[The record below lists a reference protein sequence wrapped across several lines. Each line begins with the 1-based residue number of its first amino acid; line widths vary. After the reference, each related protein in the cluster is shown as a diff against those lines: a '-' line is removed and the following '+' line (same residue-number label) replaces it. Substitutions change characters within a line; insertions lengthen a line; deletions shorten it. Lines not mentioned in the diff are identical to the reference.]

1 MCTQESYPAIALSK
15 KEERRKGKLNSIILI
30 INPIYIWRNV
40 KHNKKILAVL
50 SLVVISAMVFAG
62 CTKAYSW
69 EGIGTE
75 ENPILFAAVP
85 SGETERVLSGFEDMA
100 DLLFE
105 STDLVIEPFVAT
117 SYAGVIEGMCQ
128 DEPKAHMSALATFS
142 YVLAHEKGCAD
153 VSLVSTRYGAAFY
166 NGQFVVKS
174 DSDFETLE
182 DLKGASWC
190 ASEKLSTSGYIIP
203 KIMFKGIGIDVD
215 TDMGEVVEAG
225 SHEAAVAGVYNGDC
239 DFATSYVDAR
249 SRIEEDYP
257 DIMEVTKVI
266 AVEPEIPNDGIQFVT
281 GFPEDV
287 KATLVAGILELFETE
302 EGLAAMDAAYQWGG
316 MVEKGDDFYEPFRQ
330 ILDSSSMDIEEL
342 AGE

>member
-1 MCTQESYPAIALSK
+1 MKYSK
-15 KEERRKGKLNSIILI
+15 KFFI
-30 INPIYIWRNV
+30 
-40 KHNKKILAVL
+40 VL
-50 SLVVISAMVFAG
+50 SLVVISAILFAACG
-62 CTKAYSW
+62 PADPWKD
-69 EGIGTE
+69 IGTE
-75 ENPILFAAVP
+75 KNPILFAAVP

-105 STDLVIEPFVAT
+105 STGLVIEPFVAT
-117 SYAGVIEGMCQ
+117 SYAGVIEAMCQ
-128 DEPKAHMSALATFS
+128 DEPKAHMAALATFS
-142 YVLAHEKGCAD
+142 YVLANEKGCAD
-153 VSLVSTRYGAAFY
+153 VALVSTRYGSAFY
-166 NGQFVVKS
+166 NGQFVVLA

-203 KIMFKGIGIDVD
+203 SIMFKGLGIDVE

-239 DFATSYVDAR
+239 DFGTSYVDAR
-249 SRIEEDYP
+249 TRIEEDYP
-257 DIMEVTKVI
+257 DILEMTKVI
-266 AVEPEIPNDGIQFVT
+266 AVEPDIPNDGIQFVT

-287 KATLVAGILELFETE
+287 KATLVAAIMALFETE
-302 EGLAAMDAAYQWGG
+302 EGMAAMDAAYQWKG

-330 ILDSSSMDIEEL
+330 ILDASGMDIAEL